1 MKKRIEILD
10 KVLMIIAFT
19 SAVIVLI
26 SCVEL
31 AVIVSLDGYYG
42 DAETLNGEE
51 LLFGIFAGAAS
62 SLLDILI
69 KQDRAYLLMRELP
82 KNDTDTNVKD

>member
-42 DAETLNGEE
+42 DAETLIGEG
-51 LLFGIFAGAAS
+51 LLFGIIAGAAS

-69 KQDRAYLLMRELP
+69 KQDRAYLLMRQLH
-82 KNDTDTNVKD
+82 KNDTDTDVRD

>member
-1 MKKRIEILD
+1 
-10 KVLMIIAFT
+10 MIIAIT

-42 DAETLNGEE
+42 DGGTLIGEG
-51 LLFGIFAGAAS
+51 LLFGIIAGAAS

-69 KQDRAYLLMRELP
+69 KQDRAYLLMRELH
-82 KNDTDTNVKD
+82 KNDTDTDVRD

>member
-1 MKKRIEILD
+1 
-10 KVLMIIAFT
+10 MIIAIT

-42 DAETLNGEE
+42 DAGTLIDEG
-51 LLFGIFAGAAS
+51 LLFGIIAGAAS

-69 KQDRAYLLMRELP
+69 KQDRAYLLMRELH
-82 KNDTDTNVKD
+82 KNDTDTDVRD